1 MSKLYSD
8 LARIYHEMYQ
18 SIFNYEKEFLF
29 YDTLLKKY
37 ACNLIL
43 EIGCGS
49 GNLCK
54 YFKDA
59 NYSYMGLDLY
69 DEMLQIARELNPS
82 GDFIQGDMRNLN
94 FTKKYDAIIITG
106 RSFAYMMKN
115 DDVNSALISVN
126 KTLKSEGILI
136 FDNFNAKEIFLNFK
150 QELIQTST
158 YNNRNYKRVSN
169 NSMNLETGWTWNWDA
184 TYYIEESGEETQ
196 IVHDKSVLRAFTK
209 DELSLFLKMNNFD
222 ILKIIDEGSSL
233 TVVARKVMK
242 SIKNFT

>member
-18 SIFNYEKEFLF
+18 SIFDYEKEFLF
-29 YDTLLKKY
+29 YDTLLKEY

-94 FTKKYDAIIITG
+94 LIYKY
-106 RSFAYMMKN
+106 
-115 DDVNSALISVN
+115 
-126 KTLKSEGILI
+126 IL
-136 FDNFNAKEIFLNFK
+136 
-150 QELIQTST
+150 T
-158 YNNRNYKRVSN
+158 
-169 NSMNLETGWTWNWDA
+169 
-184 TYYIEESGEETQ
+184 
-196 IVHDKSVLRAFTK
+196 
-209 DELSLFLKMNNFD
+209 
-222 ILKIIDEGSSL
+222 
-233 TVVARKVMK
+233 
-242 SIKNFT
+242 